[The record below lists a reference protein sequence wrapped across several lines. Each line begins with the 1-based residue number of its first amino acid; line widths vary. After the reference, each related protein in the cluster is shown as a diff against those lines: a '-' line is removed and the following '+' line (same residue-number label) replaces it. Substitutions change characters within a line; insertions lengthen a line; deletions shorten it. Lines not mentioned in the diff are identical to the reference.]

1 MKIDFKKIKNNL
13 MTGIS
18 YMIPLTVIG
27 GICYAGAIA
36 LGGTAVEGQG
46 MVVTNEI
53 LLHLQEI
60 GSAGLFL
67 MIPILCGYIAYAV
80 AGKPALAPGFVVGYL
95 CNTEITIDFRIYYGI
110 LSKGYEK
117 NKVAKDGIASCT
129 DFGYSGCNIYSC
141 WFMLYLY
148 FCKPNWHWDEC
159 FE

>member
-67 MIPILCGYIAYAV
+67 MIPILCG
-80 AGKPALAPGFVVGYL
+80 
-95 CNTEITIDFRIYYGI
+95 
-110 LSKGYEK
+110 
-117 NKVAKDGIASCT
+117 
-129 DFGYSGCNIYSC
+129 
-141 WFMLYLY
+141 
-148 FCKPNWHWDEC
+148 
-159 FE
+159 